1 MEIQQLIDTAKP
13 FSHVGFEGEINLE
26 LPKSASFYVGK
37 NFSKNLVMITKPNI
51 TMDFS
56 NTIVRVN
63 ITDSLDSDLNIFF
76 ISSMAKNTRWRACG
90 IDRRQARFLRAP
102 KTRAHERRV
111 QN

>member
-56 NTIVRVN
+56 NAIVRVN

-76 ISSMAKNTRWRACG
+76 ISSMAKNVEIKNLKLYVYLNIPVTIRKIVG
-90 IDRRQARFLRAP
+90 IYNTAW
-102 KTRAHERRV
+102 
-111 QN
+111 